1 MKKSQKIKII
11 NFKEGLI
18 SYSILI
24 ILILCSLAISI
35 YSLFLFIESKN
46 NEYSLLGII
55 ASSIICLLAG
65 SIQITIL
72 LKSKSDKRLNDRKIT
87 IEKAFHYSNM
97 LNKYNY
103 LIREM
108 LKINEN
114 LFNSYEELLYFF
126 QNNDFYI
133 NLITTLFRTII
144 VILISS
150 VSRVAV
156 SPFPNNRNHPTEAP
170 SFNIWIMFC

>member
-1 MKKSQKIKII
+1 M
-11 NFKEGLI
+11 
-18 SYSILI
+18 
-24 ILILCSLAISI
+24 
-35 YSLFLFIESKN
+35 
-46 NEYSLLGII
+46 
-55 ASSIICLLAG
+55 
-65 SIQITIL
+65 

-133 NLITTLFRTII
+133 IIFGSVNQLIDEFFTFFQLLEEILYRRDFSGISDKKQFDKIVYFDVVNLLNLVRKYYFFDKRNYFKMIENFTYAVII
-144 VILISS
+144 K
-150 VSRVAV
+150 
-156 SPFPNNRNHPTEAP
+156 
-170 SFNIWIMFC
+170 